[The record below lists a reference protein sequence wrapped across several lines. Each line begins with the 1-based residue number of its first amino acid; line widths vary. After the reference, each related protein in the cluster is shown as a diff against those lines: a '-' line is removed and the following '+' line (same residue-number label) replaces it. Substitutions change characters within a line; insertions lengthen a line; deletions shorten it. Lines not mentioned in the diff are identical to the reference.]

1 MCPPPLSE
9 SQGRTRH
16 GGVWRRTHVNTVPHI
31 FAPFSFDPAIL
42 LTVYGA
48 AMFVGRVVVGCVPT
62 VSVDSSTLHYDEY
75 RVRK

>member
-1 MCPPPLSE
+1 LCPPPLSE
-9 SQGRTRH
+9 SQGRTPQR
-16 GGVWRRTHVNTVPHI
+16 GVWRRTHVNPVPHI

-42 LTVYGA
+42 LTVNGA
-48 AMFVGRVVVGCVPT
+48 AMFVGRVPT